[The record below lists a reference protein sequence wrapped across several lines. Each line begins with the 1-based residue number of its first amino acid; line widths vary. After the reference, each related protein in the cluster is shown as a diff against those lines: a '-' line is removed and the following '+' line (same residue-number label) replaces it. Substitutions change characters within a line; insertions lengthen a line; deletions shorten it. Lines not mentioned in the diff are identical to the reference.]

1 MSNSTTVH
9 YINPDQS
16 SKEIKNTAKDI
27 KIFYLK
33 ATISILALALATIS
47 AILVWRL
54 MASQN
59 DCEKQSTEPEVSF
72 KDQIEI
78 EIVILH

>member
-33 ATISILALALATIS
+33 ATISILALALATVS

-59 DCEKQSTEPEVSF
+59 DCENQSTEPEVRF

-78 EIVILH
+78 EIVISH